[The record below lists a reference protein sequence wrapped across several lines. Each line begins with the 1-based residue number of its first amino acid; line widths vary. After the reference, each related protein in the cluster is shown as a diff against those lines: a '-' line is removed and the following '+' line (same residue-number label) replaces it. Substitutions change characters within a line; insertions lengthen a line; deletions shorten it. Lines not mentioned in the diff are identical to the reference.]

1 MKKFVTVEYQTSDDK
16 LINAY
21 STTHRVYSVSDNKEL
36 SVIILDD
43 IEYFNNDFDVLVYD
57 YTVRE
62 ATRNEIITYIE
73 EEASKEE
80 LILLVENLLNL

>member
-1 MKKFVTVEYQTSDDK
+1 MKKFVTVDYKTSNNEF
-16 LINAY
+16 INKY
-21 STTHRVYSVSDNKEL
+21 STTRRVYSVSDNKEL
-36 SVIILDD
+36 SMIILND
-43 IEYFNNDFDVLVYD
+43 IEYFNDDFDVLVYD
-57 YTVRE
+57 YIVRE

>member
-1 MKKFVTVEYQTSDDK
+1 MKKFVTVEYKTSDDE
-16 LINAY
+16 LINKY

-36 SVIILDD
+36 STIILDD
-43 IEYFNNDFDVLVYD
+43 IDCFNDDFDVLVYD

-62 ATRNEIITYIE
+62 STRDEIITYIE
-73 EEASKEE
+73 ESSKEE